1 MNILSRVRNAL
12 AGQSAPSAAE
22 EHVPATVVAAGS
34 ASDRHSVNGGAPAGP
49 AVAAAEVVENYWTE
63 HNVTLHRTFTS
74 AEESLADFRWR
85 NAQYFDYIEHMPVS
99 QADGLAVLDF
109 GCGPGYDLVGFA
121 TQSKPAQLIGVDV
134 SSASLAEA
142 RARLALH
149 GAHPQLLHHDV
160 TKEPLP
166 LADASIDIA
175 HSSGVLHH
183 MPSMEPALAELRRV
197 LKPGGRAQFMVY
209 HADSLWLH
217 LYVAYERRI
226 VQALDADLDL
236 VGAFQ
241 KSTDGPNCP
250 VSRCYTQQEF
260 IDLVTRHGFAFE
272 RFGVAV
278 SAWEM
283 SLLSKRYAA
292 IMDPALPEQS
302 RNFLA
307 DLTFDAR
314 GLPIARPGVLAGID
328 GCYRF
333 RAV

>member
-1 MNILSRVRNAL
+1 MSILSRVRNAL
-12 AGQSAPSAAE
+12 GGQPAACGDSPVTTIAAE
-22 EHVPATVVAAGS
+22 A
-34 ASDRHSVNGGAPAGP
+34 ASDQHSGQRRAFTR
-49 AVAAAEVVENYWTE
+49 AAAATAEVVENYWTE
-63 HNVTLHRTFTS
+63 HNVTLHRSFAS

-99 QADGLAVLDF
+99 QADGLSVLDF

-121 TQSKPAQLIGVDV
+121 TQSKPARLIGVDV

-149 GAHPQLLHHDV
+149 GADPQLLHHDV
-160 TKEPLP
+160 TIEPLP
-166 LADASIDIA
+166 LADESIDIA

-183 MPSMEPALAELRRV
+183 MPNMEPALAELRRV

-236 VGAFQ
+236 ASAFQ
-241 KSTDGPNCP
+241 KSTDGPTCP

-260 IDLVTRHGFAFE
+260 VDLVTRHGFVFE

-283 SLLSKRYAA
+283 SLLPERYAA

-302 RNFLA
+302 RDFLA
-307 DLTFDAR
+307 NLTFDER
-314 GLPIARPGVLAGID
+314 GLPVTRPGVLAGID

>member
-1 MNILSRVRNAL
+1 MNILSRVKKAL
-12 AGQSAPSAAE
+12 GSQPAPRAAGEGAT
-22 EHVPATVVAAGS
+22 ATVNSAEPVSDRGS
-34 ASDRHSVNGGAPAGP
+34 ADSGAFAGP
-49 AVAAAEVVENYWTE
+49 GAATAEVVENYWTE
-63 HNVTLHRTFTS
+63 HNVTLHRNFSS

-99 QADGLAVLDF
+99 QADGLVVLDF

-142 RARLALH
+142 RARLMLH
-149 GAHPQLLHHDV
+149 GVEPRLLHHDV
-160 TKEPLP
+160 TKKPLP
-166 LADASIDIA
+166 LADASIDTV

-183 MPSMEPALAELRRV
+183 MPTMEPALAELRRV

-236 VGAFQ
+236 AGAFQ

-283 SLLSKRYAA
+283 SLLPKRYAA

-314 GLPIARPGVLAGID
+314 GLPIIRPGVLAGID

-333 RAV
+333 RAI